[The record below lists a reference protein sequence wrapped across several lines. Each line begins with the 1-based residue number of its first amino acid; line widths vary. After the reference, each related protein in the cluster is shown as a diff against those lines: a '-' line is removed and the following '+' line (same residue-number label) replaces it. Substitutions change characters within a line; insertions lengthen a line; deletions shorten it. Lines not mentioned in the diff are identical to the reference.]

1 MRIYLLPLALMKSIY
16 LIYTLEWDLVKMI
29 FIFRMG
35 SMLAPLQLGYRTPLG
50 SEAAVHSAR
59 QFVASLSQDQV
70 ILKLDFKNAFNRVRH
85 DKVLQSA
92 RQHIPEVFPYV
103 YSCYSTP
110 STLRFIHSCLSLA
123 EGVQQGDPLDPY
135 SFALLFIL

>member
-1 MRIYLLPLALMKSIY
+1 
-16 LIYTLEWDLVKMI
+16 
-29 FIFRMG
+29 MG
-35 SMLAPLQLGYRTPLG
+35 SMLAPLQLGYGTPLG
-50 SEAAVHSAR
+50 SEAAVHSVR

-70 ILKLDFKNAFNRVRH
+70 FLKLDFKNAFNSVRR

-110 STLRFIHSCLSLA
+110 STLRFAHSYLSSA
-123 EGVQQGDPLDPY
+123 EGVHTCHRQNLY
-135 SFALLFIL
+135 SKVTL